1 MKILSE
7 TSSNKQSVCR
17 RQFYQKQAEADR
29 AFADGKFCEKQVQT
43 DTSFA
48 DV

>member
-7 TSSNKQSVCR
+7 TSSNKQSICR
-17 RQFYQKQAEADR
+17 CQFHQKQAEAGR
-29 AFADGKFCEKQVQT
+29 AFADGKFCDKQVQT